1 MSGKTFASIDL
12 GTNNCRM
19 IIAKQLDCGHAGH
32 SLSFCENDADG
43 GGKDNGKS
51 TKYSK
56 KFVSLN
62 DKFEIIDTFS
72 RITRLGEGLAVEKK
86 LKSSA
91 IKRTVEVLKKC
102 AEIINRYDIKACRYV
117 ATAACREAENSQEF
131 VRQVKEDAGID
142 IEIISSDEEGR
153 LVVVG
158 CEPLIRDPAPSHALV
173 FDIGGGSTELTWVKV
188 NPETKQ
194 TEHIDTISIPLG
206 VVTVSE
212 GCVGVDI
219 SKAVYRTVIRRILKH
234 LQEFEAKNHI
244 NKQIAAGDAQFI
256 GSSGT
261 VTTLGAFIKDLQRY
275 DRTLV
280 DGMVVDL
287 ETIEET
293 NQKLRNM
300 SYKDRKKHPCIG
312 SGRADLVIAG
322 CAILEAIYTAWEID
336 KITIADRG
344 LREGILL
351 DLMNK
356 NK

>member
-1 MSGKTFASIDL
+1 MV
-12 GTNNCRM
+12 
-19 IIAKQLDCGHAGH
+19 IAKQLDCGHADH
-32 SLSFCENDADG
+32 SLSFCNKSIGNEVNDKGA
-43 GGKDNGKS
+43 KHN
-51 TKYSK
+51 K
-56 KFVSLN
+56 KIISLN
-62 DKFEIIDTFS
+62 DNFEIVDTFS

-86 LKSSA
+86 LKPSA
-91 IKRTVEVLKKC
+91 INRTVEVLKKC
-102 AEIINRYDIKACRYV
+102 ADIIDGYDIEACRYV
-117 ATAACREAENSQEF
+117 ATAACREASNSKDF
-131 VRQVKEDAGID
+131 VKQVKAETGLD

-158 CEPLIRDPAPSHALV
+158 CEPLIRNPAPSHALV

-188 NPETKQ
+188 NPETRK

-212 GCVGVDI
+212 GCLGVDI

-244 NKQIAAGDAQFI
+244 NKQILAGDAQFI

-261 VTTLGAFIKDLQRY
+261 VTTLGAFIKDLPKY
-275 DRTLV
+275 DRTIV

-300 SYKDRKKHPCIG
+300 SYNDRKKHPCIG
-312 SGRADLVIAG
+312 AGRADLVIAG

-356 NK
+356 K